1 MELRNKSRRSTG
13 NYSSGYKMTSKRV
26 LSGRE
31 KVLRERTRQLNEI
44 AAEKERKRRD
54 NLTAK
59 ERFAEDVAAGKR
71 AVEIGKKR
79 QEAHERNRKKLKQK
93 YLEEAKR
100 KREAENNRR
109 KKQKIATFEKIK
121 ETLQTRLKKLK
132 KRFPKRKRF
141 PWLQNKI
148 KKINDDISKL
158 ASSSFG
164 FYRCGPGM
172 TINPKY
178 LRREGK
184 AKMCVKSCDPG
195 WYRDEVSNRCRK
207 IGAKSRELS
216 ECKPGWYRDEMTN
229 RCRKIGAKNR
239 ELKPCRPGWERNPI
253 TNRCI
258 KSLDISN
265 MDPFPS
271 RRAPGPL
278 MLSDVPK
285 GMEINPDTGRLRKRC
300 EYNEY
305 RDPVTGRC
313 KKQRGYFYDEYG
325 RLVSHSGYRRPAE
338 GVPIYDADVL
348 GSSFGMLPIRNTKSF
363 YMGAFGRKQH
373 KKYSCGFGGCSA
385 CAMKGNSFGMKEVEV
400 TLVNPTIPKVDKTR
414 SKKKKVSLQDLQGIA
429 RANGV
434 SYYKYRKDRKGF
446 TKTPLKKSSLKR
458 RLTKAG
464 VTWSG
469 RNKFSFGTCQACSM
483 K

>member
-1 MELRNKSRRSTG
+1 MELRKGRSTRRPSNWTYTTRTSSSVPS
-13 NYSSGYKMTSKRV
+13 NYRPTVAESRARV
-26 LSGRE
+26 ERLNAINAQRE
-31 KVLRERTRQLNEI
+31 RVRQRIKARMDEKIRRERANAERTRKLEQQ
-44 AAEKERKRRD
+44 KRIMS
-54 NLTAK
+54 N
-59 ERFAEDVAAGKR
+59 
-71 AVEIGKKR
+71 
-79 QEAHERNRKKLKQK
+79 
-93 YLEEAKR
+93 Y
-100 KREAENNRR
+100 
-109 KKQKIATFEKIK
+109 EKIK
-121 ETLQTRLKKLK
+121 HGLEIKLKHLK
-132 KRFPKRKRF
+132 KRFPNRKNF
-141 PWLQNKI
+141 PRLQNKI
-148 KKINDDISKL
+148 KKIDSDINKL
-158 ASSSFG
+158 KSNSFG
-164 FYRCGPGM
+164 FYRCGPGQS
-172 TINPKY
+172 INPKY

-184 AKMCVKSCDPG
+184 AKMCVKSCNPG
-195 WYRDEVSNRCRK
+195 WYRDEVTNRCRQD
-207 IGAKSRELS
+207 GAKSRELK

-229 RCRKIGAKNR
+229 RCRKIGAKSR
-239 ELKPCRPGWERNPI
+239 ELKPCRAGWERNPI

-258 KSLDISN
+258 KSLDLSG
-265 MDPFPS
+265 MDPFPR

-278 MLSDVPK
+278 MLRDIPK
-285 GMEINPDTGRLRKRC
+285 GMEINPTTGRLRKPC

-305 RDPVTGRC
+305 RDPVSGRC

-325 RLVSHSGYRRPAE
+325 RLVSHSGFRRPAE

-400 TLVNPTIPKVDKTR
+400 SLISPTVPRVDKTKP
-414 SKKKKVSLQDLQGIA
+414 KKKKVTLSDLQGIA

-446 TKTPLKKSSLKR
+446 TKSPLKKSSLKR

-469 RNKFSFGTCQACSM
+469 RNKFSFGTCQACSL

>member
-13 NYSSGYKMTSKRV
+13 NYSSGYNTTGRRQLSELEKAMLARV
-26 LSGRE
+26 AREKTKKARERLAYLKSEEGRE
-31 KVLRERTRQLNEI
+31 K
-44 AAEKERKRRD
+44 AAAERKRKQQI
-54 NLTAK
+54 AK
-59 ERFAEDVAAGKR
+59 KKEKLQQERRKNF
-71 AVEIGKKR
+71 R
-79 QEAHERNRKKLKQK
+79 QKH
-93 YLEEAKR
+93 LEEVKR
-100 KREAENNRR
+100 KREAENNRL
-109 KKQKIATFEKIK
+109 KKQKIATFEKMK
-121 ETLQTRLKKLK
+121 TTLQTRLKNLK

-141 PWLQNKI
+141 PRLESEI
-148 KKINDDISKL
+148 KKINDNIGKL

-207 IGAKSRELS
+207 IDAKSRELS

-229 RCRKIGAKNR
+229 RCRKIGAKSR

-313 KKQRGYFYDEYG
+313 KKQMGYFYDEYG
-325 RLVSHSGYRRPAE
+325 RLVSHSGYKRPPE

-363 YMGAFGRKQH
+363 YMGAFGRKQN

-385 CAMKGNSFGMKEVEV
+385 CAMKGNSFGTKEVEV
-400 TLVNPTIPKVDKTR
+400 TLVNPTIPKVNKMKP
-414 SKKKKVSLQDLQGIA
+414 KKKKVSLQDLQGIA

-469 RNKFSFGTCQACSM
+469 RNKFSFGTCQACSL

>member
-1 MELRNKSRRSTG
+1 MELRGFAG
-13 NYSSGYKMTSKRV
+13 NYSSGYNTTGRRQLSELEKVMLARVAREKMKKSRERLAYLK
-26 LSGRE
+26 SQEGRE
-31 KVLRERTRQLNEI
+31 K
-44 AAEKERKRRD
+44 AEAERKRKQQI
-54 NLTAK
+54 AK
-59 ERFAEDVAAGKR
+59 KKEKLQQKR
-71 AVEIGKKR
+71 
-79 QEAHERNRKKLKQK
+79 RKKFRQK
-93 YLEEAKR
+93 HLEEVKR
-100 KREAENNRR
+100 KREAENNKL
-109 KKQKIATFEKIK
+109 KKQKIATFEKMK
-121 ETLQTRLKKLK
+121 TTLQTRLKNLK

-141 PWLQNKI
+141 PRLESKI
-148 KKINDDISKL
+148 KKINDDIGKL

-207 IGAKSRELS
+207 IDAKS
-216 ECKPGWYRDEMTN
+216 
-229 RCRKIGAKNR
+229 R

-325 RLVSHSGYRRPAE
+325 RLVSHSGYKRPPE

-400 TLVNPTIPKVDKTR
+400 TLVNPTIPKVDKMKP
-414 SKKKKVSLQDLQGIA
+414 KKKKVSLKDLQGIA